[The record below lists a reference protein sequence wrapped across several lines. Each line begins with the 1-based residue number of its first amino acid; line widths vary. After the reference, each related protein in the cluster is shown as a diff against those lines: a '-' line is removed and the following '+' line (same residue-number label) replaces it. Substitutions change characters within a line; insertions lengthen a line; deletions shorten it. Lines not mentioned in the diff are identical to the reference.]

1 MEGTSVVVAVKVI
14 RGLSPLACYLPCSP
28 HNHNLLFPFTV
39 LYRKEDALYYRDI
52 HFSRNVT
59 TDLNVPIMETSEDI
73 LIISVVFREKTRQ
86 KTGTARTRRWKSKA
100 IELIFKHVA
109 QDKSSSLSPAGLQVN
124 FFQRVALVRPTKYFR
139 STT

>member
-28 HNHNLLFPFTV
+28 HNPNLLFPFTV

-73 LIISVVFREKTRQ
+73 LIISVVFREKTRERQ
-86 KTGTARTRRWKSKA
+86 VQRGREGGKA
-100 IELIFKHVA
+100 K
-109 QDKSSSLSPAGLQVN
+109 
-124 FFQRVALVRPTKYFR
+124 R
-139 STT
+139 SN

>member
-14 RGLSPLACYLPCSP
+14 RGLSLLACYLPCSP
-28 HNHNLLFPFTV
+28 HNPNFLFPFTV

-52 HFSRNVT
+52 HFSRNVK

-86 KTGTARTRRWKSKA
+86 KTGTARTRRWESKA

-124 FFQRVALVRPTKYFR
+124 F
-139 STT
+139 SSE

>member
-14 RGLSPLACYLPCSP
+14 RGLSLLACYLPCSP
-28 HNHNLLFPFTV
+28 HNPNFLFPFTV

-73 LIISVVFREKTRQ
+73 LIISGVFREKTRQ
-86 KTGTARTRRWKSKA
+86 KTGTARTRRWESKA

-124 FFQRVALVRPTKYFR
+124 F
-139 STT
+139 SSE

>member
-14 RGLSPLACYLPCSP
+14 RGLSLLACYLPCSP
-28 HNHNLLFPFTV
+28 HNPNFLFPFTV

-86 KTGTARTRRWKSKA
+86 KTGTARTRRWESKA

-124 FFQRVALVRPTKYFR
+124 F
-139 STT
+139 SSE